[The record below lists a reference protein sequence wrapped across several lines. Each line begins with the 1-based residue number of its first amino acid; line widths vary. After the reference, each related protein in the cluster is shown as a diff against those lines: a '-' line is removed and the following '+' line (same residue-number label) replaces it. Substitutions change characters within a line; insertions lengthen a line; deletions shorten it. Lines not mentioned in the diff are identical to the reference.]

1 MFTIYL
7 TPPIASVMQYTSQD
21 QSQTGFMLYCVAD
34 AMGVVTYTVNL
45 AFNLHYNNE
54 LHYIYINSI
63 IKLWM
68 ALSYYY
74 KYM

>member
-1 MFTIYL
+1 
-7 TPPIASVMQYTSQD
+7 
-21 QSQTGFMLYCVAD
+21 MLYCVAD

-45 AFNLHYNNE
+45 ALDLYYNNE